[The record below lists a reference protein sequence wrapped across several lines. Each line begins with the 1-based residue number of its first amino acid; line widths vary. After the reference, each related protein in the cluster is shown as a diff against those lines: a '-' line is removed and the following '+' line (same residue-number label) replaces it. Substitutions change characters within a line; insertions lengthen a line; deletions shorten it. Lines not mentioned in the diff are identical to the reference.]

1 MLDKKK
7 STAPSLQLSMNST
20 HANTHLQIEL
30 LRSLAKRRSGS
41 FSAKGFTLV
50 ELMIVV
56 AVVGIL
62 SAVALPRFLG
72 ARSAAAAGAAIGEKI
87 AFAKECA
94 TFVASNGVGSPPDAA
109 TTANGTNG
117 TCNTSGGSYTAAWS
131 AAGTVAGVRCLTA
144 AITGTQAI
152 IVVGSDASL
161 SCS

>member
-7 STAPSLQLSMNST
+7 SKTPSLQLSMNST

-30 LRSLAKRRSGS
+30 LRSLAKRKSGS

-87 AFAKECA
+87 GFAKECA
-94 TFVASNGVGSPPDAA
+94 TFVAANGVGSPPDAG

-117 TCNTSGGSYTAAWS
+117 TCSTTGGSYTASWS
-131 AAGTVAGVRCLTA
+131 GTVAGVRCL
-144 AITGTQAI
+144 GTTLNSTQTTAI
-152 IVVGSDASL
+152 ITVGADAGL
-161 SCS
+161 SCI